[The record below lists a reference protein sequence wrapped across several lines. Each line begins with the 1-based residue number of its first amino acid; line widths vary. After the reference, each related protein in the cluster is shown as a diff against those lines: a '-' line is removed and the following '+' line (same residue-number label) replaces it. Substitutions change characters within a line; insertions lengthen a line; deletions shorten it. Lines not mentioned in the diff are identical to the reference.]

1 MYVFAEPVTEDEA
14 EAIQNRGEK
23 DQREFARSVV
33 GLERDSTDG
42 QSAWQELQ
50 SNVDREVDQ
59 GETATEQQAENTKAV
74 EEFSENEELSENKN
88 EGPLIGWTLTVRS
101 KVNGDYVD
109 RPENLQDQD
118 SWELEYHIKEIGNN
132 MLWKSYNAIKER
144 RSKLAPNQGT
154 TESLEHYRDLIKRYT
169 KRGRAWR
176 AKQDQLLE
184 EQGVKMY
191 KPLGPGSD
199 AGRDE

>member
-14 EAIQNRGEK
+14 EAIQSRGEAE
-23 DQREFARSVV
+23 QREFARSVV

-59 GETATEQQAENTKAV
+59 GETATKQTEEAEATDELLQQKE
-74 EEFSENEELSENKN
+74 
-88 EGPLIGWTLTVRS
+88 EGPLLGWTLTVRN
-101 KVNGDYVD
+101 KVNGDYVE
-109 RPENLQDQD
+109 RPENLQDED
-118 SWELEYHIKEIGNN
+118 SWNLEYHIKEIGDN

-144 RSKLAPNQGT
+144 RRKLAPNQST
-154 TESLEHYRDLIKRYT
+154 SESLEHYRDLIKRYT

-191 KPLGPGSD
+191 RPLGPGSD

>member
-14 EAIQNRGEK
+14 EAIQSRGEK

-50 SNVDREVDQ
+50 SNVDHEVDQ
-59 GETATEQQAENTKAV
+59 GETATEQAENTEAV
-74 EEFSENEELSENKN
+74 NTEAVDELLEEKT

-109 RPENLQDQD
+109 RPENLQDKD

-132 MLWKSYNAIKER
+132 ILWKSYNAIKER
-144 RSKLAPNQGT
+144 RRKLAPNQGT

-169 KRGRAWR
+169 
-176 AKQDQLLE
+176 
-184 EQGVKMY
+184 
-191 KPLGPGSD
+191 
-199 AGRDE
+199 

>member
-14 EAIQNRGEK
+14 EAIQNRGEA

-50 SNVDREVDQ
+50 SNVDLEVDQ
-59 GETATEQQAENTKAV
+59 GETATEQQTEAV
-74 EEFSENEELSENKN
+74 DELLEQKN
-88 EGPLIGWTLTVRS
+88 RGPLLGWTLTVRN
-101 KVNGDYVD
+101 KVNGDYVE
-109 RPENLQDQD
+109 RPENLQDGD
-118 SWELEYHIKEIGNN
+118 NWELEYHIKEIGDN
-132 MLWKSYNAIKER
+132 MLWKSYNATKER
-144 RSKLAPNQGT
+144 RRKLAPNQEV
-154 TESLEHYRDLIKRYT
+154 TESLEHYRDLIKRYS

-176 AKQDQLLE
+176 AKQDRLLE

-191 KPLGPGSD
+191 EPLGPGSD
-199 AGRDE
+199 AGRDQ

>member
-59 GETATEQQAENTKAV
+59 GETATEQAGNTEAV
-74 EEFSENEELSENKN
+74 NIEAVDELPEEKT

-109 RPENLQDQD
+109 RPENLQDED

-144 RSKLAPNQGT
+144 RRKLAPNQGT

-199 AGRDE
+199 AERDE